1 MSKKP
6 AISFQGIK
14 DQATRRAI
22 QAIVEFV
29 RTGDGQTGNPKEA
42 YLKVGD
48 LTDQNIL
55 RVISEGVG
63 GAPGGGSG
71 GGGTTTPQPDL
82 TAPSAPENVEVI
94 GGFDSIFIR
103 WDPTNDTR
111 VGFAEVFRHT
121 ADARANAVMIGTT
134 QGGLYRD
141 ADTIRGVT
149 YYYWVRY
156 VNRWSTI
163 GNWIVS
169 DFNAIEGA
177 PGQTALDPAALL
189 DALTDSITS
198 SQLAESLRT
207 PIQQI
212 PLLEAASAQTISDLN
227 QEILDRIAAIQAE
240 ALARETDDDALA
252 AQISTVSSSLTA
264 SINALDTDLQGQITA
279 NAGSLTTTIA
289 RLNNID
295 GGGLTLEALAAEV
308 ETLVVSGGSGD
319 ALAQSAYNL
328 AVAVQQ
334 RINAVDG
341 GTQTV
346 ENLASL
352 VSSLNSTIVDPT
364 TGLSATRTEAI
375 DAKTRLDDL
384 GGGKSAETVASDV
397 VGLAATI
404 NDGATGL
411 AAAHQRSTTV
421 EGRLSDVGGTGRTLE
436 VLGVNFDSLSSAFND
451 PVTGYSALSAAV
463 SQVQTDVSGQGD
475 QITVLTSNYNSLASS
490 LADVAGDVQ
499 ANATAIGNTNLV
511 VSNIDGTLTAQGDQ
525 ITQLIADVDGNSAA
539 IQTEATVRATETGEL
554 FGRIGMK
561 IDVNGRIIGWA
572 LNNDGQQGDFIVA
585 ADRFAVGAP
594 GVNSLSFVVDTAAN
608 RVVMPGAYIQD
619 ATITSAKIQSL
630 AVEKL
635 TGNIATF
642 IQGNFNELA
651 STNFDYTGVTK
662 QGWRLN
668 VNGAHEIYGGAGS
681 IVVADRL
688 QANAVEV
695 IDTIHLRENSIFI
708 TEMVDSAFVNAVAPM
723 PRTELRTGADLQIT
737 FIPVPQTLFEFALR
751 TVNYAG
757 AGAQQ
762 PLFLDVM
769 LDIDL
774 MVTFTYPHNSAG
786 VVRSGW
792 HARFVVMNG
801 ATVVVDEPLQSQQN
815 SKPSNYVERL
825 TGRLEKR
832 FIPVVGPGMHQ
843 LSFNIAFTTLGDLD
857 DRTVVYSLDGTPLNS
872 EWAGALTMNGNALI
886 MGGKK

>member
-642 IQGNFNELA
+642 IQGNFNVLQ
-651 STNFDYTGVTK
+651 STNYIPGGEVGFRFSSEGS
-662 QGWRLN
+662 
-668 VNGAHEIYGGAGS
+668 HEIYAGPGAVVVANRLRADALEIVDTLNLKGNAVFVTEYAEIASTQFVVFPPSPSLYSPPPSVDVTFLTRTIDYSGAAAGQPIIMDYDLSIQADTDFRVVSAQAAGS
-681 IVVADRL
+681 PGEVSATLYVKRGGIDLFTFPSVGLPVWHTLTQGTSNQSYRNGMLRGGIEKRGLFALGPGIHQLEIGFRFRRSQSVSFETVPRIVVR
-688 QANAVEV
+688 
-695 IDTIHLRENSIFI
+695 
-708 TEMVDSAFVNAVAPM
+708 
-723 PRTELRTGADLQIT
+723 G
-737 FIPVPQTLFEFALR
+737 
-751 TVNYAG
+751 
-757 AGAQQ
+757 
-762 PLFLDVM
+762 
-769 LDIDL
+769 DI
-774 MVTFTYPHNSAG
+774 VF
-786 VVRSGW
+786 
-792 HARFVVMNG
+792 
-801 ATVVVDEPLQSQQN
+801 Q
-815 SKPSNYVERL
+815 
-825 TGRLEKR
+825 
-832 FIPVVGPGMHQ
+832 
-843 LSFNIAFTTLGDLD
+843 
-857 DRTVVYSLDGTPLNS
+857 
-872 EWAGALTMNGNALI
+872 
-886 MGGKK
+886 GGKK

>member
-1 MSKKP
+1 LSHTE
-6 AISFQGIK
+6 IWQ
-14 DQATRRAI
+14 
-22 QAIVEFV
+22 
-29 RTGDGQTGNPKEA
+29 
-42 YLKVGD
+42 
-48 LTDQNIL
+48 
-55 RVISEGVG
+55 
-63 GAPGGGSG
+63 
-71 GGGTTTPQPDL
+71 
-82 TAPSAPENVEVI
+82 
-94 GGFDSIFIR
+94 
-103 WDPTNDTR
+103 
-111 VGFAEVFRHT
+111 AEVDNLGVAAKAQDALGNLAAIHVGPSSNMQYFWARHISVRG
-121 ADARANAVMIGTT
+121 DPGPFNAVSGT
-134 QGGLYRD
+134 
-141 ADTIRGVT
+141 
-149 YYYWVRY
+149 
-156 VNRWSTI
+156 
-163 GNWIVS
+163 
-169 DFNAIEGA
+169 
-177 PGQTALDPAALL
+177 PGQTALDPAVLL

-198 SQLAESLRT
+198 SELAESLRT

-264 SINALDTDLQGQITA
+264 AINALDTDLQGQITA

-308 ETLVVSGGSGD
+308 ETLVVSGGSGE

-334 RINAVDG
+334 RINSVDG
-341 GTQTV
+341 GGKLIET
-346 ENLASL
+346 LATE

-364 TGLSATRTEAI
+364 TGLSATRTSANN
-375 DAKTRLDDL
+375 ALARLDDL

-397 VGLAATI
+397 VGLAVTI
-404 NDGATGL
+404 NDGTTGL

-421 EGRLSDVGGTGRTLE
+421 EGRLSDVGDTGRTLE
-436 VLGVNFDSLSSAFND
+436 LLGINFDSLSSAFND

-463 SQVQTDVSGQGD
+463 SQVQTNVSGQGD

-490 LADVAGDVQ
+490 LSDLDDDVQ
-499 ANATAIGNTNLV
+499 ANALAIGNTNLV
-511 VSNIDGTLTAQGDQ
+511 VSNVNGTLTAQGDQ
-525 ITQLIADVDGNSAA
+525 ITQLIAEVEDNSAA
-539 IQTEATVRATETGEL
+539 IQTEAVVRATETGEL

-572 LNNDGQQGDFIVA
+572 MNNDGQQGDFIVA

-594 GVNSLSFVVDTAAN
+594 GVNALSFVVDTAAN

-619 ATITSAKIQSL
+619 ATITDAKIQS
-630 AVEKL
+630 VSVDKI
-635 TGNIATF
+635 TGNLATF
-642 IQGNFNELA
+642 IQGNFNVLQ
-651 STNFDYTGVTK
+651 STNFSSAL
-662 QGWRLN
+662 QRGWRLN
-668 VNGAHEIYGGAGS
+668 VNGAHEIYGGPGS

-708 TEMVDSAFVNAVAPM
+708 TEMVDSALVNAVAPM
-723 PRTELRTGADLQIT
+723 PRIEL
-737 FIPVPQTLFEFALR
+737 IPLSNGGLTQVEVPQTLFEFALR
-751 TVNYAG
+751 TINYAG
-757 AGAQQ
+757 AGIQQ

-774 MVTFTYPHNSAG
+774 RVTFQFPHNSAG
-786 VVRSGW
+786 VVRPGW
-792 HARFVVMNG
+792 HARFVVLNG
-801 ATVVVDEPLQSQQN
+801 PVTVIDEPLQSQQN
-815 SKPSNYVERL
+815 TKPSSYVERL

-832 FIPVVGPGMHQ
+832 FIPVVGPGLHQ
-843 LSFNIAFTTLGDLD
+843 LSLNIAFTTLGSLTS
-857 DRTVVYSLDGTPLNS
+857 RSIPYYLDGTPQWP